1 MTAAAVRKAMMLD
14 DSFSPDAEPMPH
26 GIDDDRRGTQ
36 GMSLFIISEAMLFLM
51 LFWSYFYLGHD
62 AGAAWE
68 TPLPRLF
75 YPLVMLAVL
84 LASSVVIHWAELHV
98 EAGDV
103 RLARVAVLITIIMG
117 VTFLWLQKLEYAERL
132 KEITPATNAYGS
144 IFYMLTGLHG
154 AHVALGVLMLTYV
167 LALPRIGKTDR
178 PPYRPLHNAA
188 MYWHFVDAVWVLIVA
203 VLYVAPHVKR

>member
-1 MTAAAVRKAMMLD
+1 MTAAVRKAMMLD

-26 GIDDDRRGTQ
+26 GIDDECRGTQ
-36 GMSLFIISEAMLFLM
+36 GMALFIATEAMLFLM
-51 LFWSYFYLGHD
+51 LFWTYFYLGHD
-62 AGAAWE
+62 ASTTAWE
-68 TPLPRLF
+68 TPLPKLF
-75 YPLVMLAVL
+75 YPLVMLGVL

-98 EAGDV
+98 DGGHV
-103 RLARVAVLITIIMG
+103 KVARWAVFITILLG

-167 LALPRIGKTDR
+167 LALPRIGRTDR
-178 PPYRPLHNAA
+178 PPFRPLHNAA
-188 MYWHFVDAVWVLIVA
+188 LYWHFVDAVWVLIVA
-203 VLYVAPHVKR
+203 VLYVAPYMKR